1 MHQKITLLL
10 FFSYLCCFSQ
20 DFKVTGFVKD
30 ANTNAI
36 EFANVLLVSQ
46 QDESIVQGTTTNATG
61 FFSLD
66 QVPEGAYTLKISF
79 IGYDTFTSP
88 LQLNTSLDLNA
99 IELKESSET
108 LDAINIVGKRPT
120 FKKQPDRIIF
130 NIEQTSLTEGSI
142 LDVLKN
148 TPGILIMND
157 EISVKNSSNI
167 IYLINN
173 KRVYLTGD
181 DLQQLLSGTS
191 ANDVQGV
198 EVITN
203 PPAKYD
209 AEGSAVI
216 NIRMS
221 KNLVTGYNGSL
232 FGNFTQGIH
241 PRYKAGMSHFY
252 KTDKLNIFGNYAYS
266 QDKIDRYNS
275 GKVNFIEQGVKVG
288 QWHDEINRTT
298 KSRTHNANVNI
309 DYDFNDTNTLS
320 FTANANITPYWKR
333 KTEMETQA
341 VDSSFTS
348 LNYTDDNTTNLA
360 FNIDYTNR
368 SESGN
373 TLSVNVHHT
382 NYDYDRAQDVTSQYF
397 DDSQQFTR
405 NNVFDVTSLQNTHIY
420 TGQID
425 YSMLLQV
432 FNLDMG
438 VKLSHIDSKSDV
450 LQINTT
456 GGVPVTDVGNSG
468 AFEYNEMNYAGYVS
482 LAKSWETWQFSA
494 GLRGEYTNAEGDV
507 SINNQKNVFD
517 YFKLFPTLNIT
528 HDFNENHSLGLAYG
542 KRIERPSYSALN
554 PFKFYFNDYTYL
566 QGNPNL
572 QPTISHLTTLS
583 YTLNQTYTFELYY
596 RYEDN
601 PTSELVF
608 QENNT
613 NQISYLPVNL
623 DRSEDFGFDFMTY
636 KPLTNVWS
644 IYFINSI
651 FHETAYFNA
660 VQSGNTLESNK
671 TWAMYSNFMNFF
683 SLLEDQSLNID
694 VSILYMTPMINGS
707 ANVSSR
713 AQIDLG
719 VKKAF
724 NNGKWVASLKA
735 SDIFRTTDFTVK
747 NKYLN
752 QDNAYYNRFDN
763 QWIRFGLRYNF
774 GNTKLTTNEKEE
786 KDLNERDRLQGEG
799 SNH

>member
-10 FFSYLCCFSQ
+10 FFSYLSCFSQ

-66 QVPEGAYTLKISF
+66 QVPEGAYILKISF
-79 IGYDTFTSP
+79 MGYDTFTTH
-88 LQLNTSLDLNA
+88 LQLNTSIDLNE
-99 IELKESSET
+99 IVLKESSET
-108 LDAINIVGKRPT
+108 LNAINIVGKRPT

-209 AEGSAVI
+209 AEGAAVI

-252 KTDKLNIFGNYAYS
+252 KTDKLNIFGNYAYT
-266 QDKIDRYNS
+266 QDKINRYNS
-275 GKVNFIEQGVKVG
+275 GTVNFIEQGSKVG
-288 QWHDEINRTT
+288 AWKDHVDRNT
-298 KSRTHNANVNI
+298 KSKTHNTNINI
-309 DYDFNDTNTLS
+309 DYNIDDTNTLS
-320 FTANANITPYWKR
+320 FSANGNITPYWKR
-333 KTEMETQA
+333 QTQMETQA
-341 VDSSFTS
+341 IDSSFTS
-348 LNYTDDNTTNLA
+348 INDTDDTTSNMAYNL
-360 FNIDYTNR
+360 DYVNK
-368 SESGN
+368 SKSGN
-373 TLSVNVHHT
+373 SLSVNLHHT
-382 NYDYDRAQDVTSQYF
+382 NYDYNRDQNITSQYF
-397 DDSQQFTR
+397 DVNNQFSR
-405 NNVFDVTSLQNTHIY
+405 DNQFYSNANQNTNIY
-420 TGQID
+420 SGQID
-425 YSMLLQV
+425 YSMPLETVSLE
-432 FNLDMG
+432 MG
-438 VKLSHIDSKSDV
+438 AKTSYIDSRSDV
-450 LQINTT
+450 LQVNQNNEI
-456 GGVPVTDVGNSG
+456 DSDNSG
-468 AFEYNEMNYAGYVS
+468 VFTYQEYNYAAYFS
-482 LAKSWETWQFSA
+482 ASKSWDNWQMSA
-494 GLRGEYTNAEGDV
+494 GLRGEYTDAEGDV
-507 SINNQKNVFD
+507 STTQTKNTFD
-517 YFKLFPTLNIT
+517 YFKWFPTLNVS
-528 HDFNENHSLGLAYG
+528 HDFNENHSLGLSYG
-542 KRIERPSYSALN
+542 KRIQRPTYSALN
-554 PFKFYFNDYTYL
+554 PFKYYFNDYTYL

-572 QPTISHLTTLS
+572 QPTISQLVTLS
-583 YTLNQTYTFELYY
+583 YTLKQTYTFEVYY
-596 RYEDN
+596 RYEDQ

-608 QENNT
+608 QENES
-613 NQISYLPVNL
+613 NQITYLPVNL
-623 DRSEDFGFDFMTY
+623 DKSVDFGFDFMTY
-636 KPLTNVWS
+636 KPITNIWS
-644 IYFINSI
+644 VYFINSI
-651 FHETAYFNA
+651 FHEKAYFNA
-660 VQSGNTLESNK
+660 VQSGNTIETNQ

-763 QWIRFGLRYNF
+763 QWLRVGLRYNF
-774 GNTKLTTNEKEE
+774 GNTRLTTNQREEKE
-786 KDLNERDRLQGEG
+786 LGERNRLQSEG
-799 SNH
+799 ANN